1 MRTLSYNNNRFVT
14 VKVLYCVYEKQ
25 GSRLVVHNMMMLK
38 EKTILFAED
47 DIITRTQMTEI
58 LEILFRTVYSAQD
71 GEEALVIYEDEKPDI
86 ILTDIKMPKRDGLS
100 LIRRIRQ
107 QDYKTPIIL
116 MTSFAEQEL
125 LINAANLSI
134 DGYLVKPV
142 ELEKLTFS
150 LCRSIQRVSHSPGLV
165 ILGKQLYYN
174 SATME
179 LYQNGHVVTL
189 GSKEHELLALLIR
202 ERERTLTKE
211 EIGIALW
218 PYDPICESAI
228 KNIILRLRK
237 KLGVDIIISVRGI
250 GYRLDMRGVPDS
262 AE

>member
-1 MRTLSYNNNRFVT
+1 MV
-14 VKVLYCVYEKQ
+14 Q
-25 GSRLVVHNMMMLK
+25 NMMMLK

-47 DIITRTQMTEI
+47 DVITRTQMTEI
-58 LEILFRTVYSAQD
+58 LEILFRKVYPAQD
-71 GEEALVIYEDEKPDI
+71 GEEALAIYEDEKPDI
-86 ILTDIKMPKRDGLS
+86 VLTDIKMPKRDGLS

-116 MTSFAEQEL
+116 MTSFAEQEM

-142 ELEKLTFS
+142 ELEKLTFT
-150 LCRSIQRVSHSPGLV
+150 LCRSIKRVGHAPGLV

-179 LYQNGHVVTL
+179 LYHNSQIVTL

-202 ERERTLTKE
+202 ERQRTLTKE
-211 EIGIALW
+211 EIGMALW

-237 KLGVDIIISVRGI
+237 KLGVDIIVSG
-250 GYRLDMRGVPDS
+250 RGVG
-262 AE
+262 